1 MQLLSV
7 NLNLNELYVQ
17 HWLQD
22 SLDPTDLVIDF
33 GIIIPHN
40 WLVQGHNYTFGIIS
54 WLVIDNSAGYLQYE
68 KKKMFW
74 YNHTLWLSRHNYTIP
89 QAVSNMKKTWFSII
103 IPYDRGHNYTIPQ
116 VISNMKKMFW
126 YNHTLWLIPQVLYN
140 ICVYLYTYIYKYMIC
155 KQWLPNSALLH
166 AACQ

>member
-40 WLVQGHNYTFGIIS
+40 
-54 WLVIDNSAGYLQYE
+54 
-68 KKKMFW
+68 
-74 YNHTLWLSRHNYTIP
+74 
-89 QAVSNMKKTWFSII
+89 
-103 IPYDRGHNYTIPQ
+103 
-116 VISNMKKMFW
+116 
-126 YNHTLWLIPQVLYN
+126 
-140 ICVYLYTYIYKYMIC
+140 
-155 KQWLPNSALLH
+155 
-166 AACQ
+166 